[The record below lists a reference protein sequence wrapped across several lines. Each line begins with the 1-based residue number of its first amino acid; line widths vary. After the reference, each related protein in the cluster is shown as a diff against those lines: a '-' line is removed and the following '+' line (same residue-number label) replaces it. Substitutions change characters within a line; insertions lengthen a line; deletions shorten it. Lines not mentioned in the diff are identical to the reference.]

1 MRVHLFGTLTIA
13 RAGRYELL
21 LGADDT
27 AVLRI
32 DGEPVLSTPGGGIRI
47 EQAFRSL
54 AEGPHSIDV
63 TYDDA
68 AGTAHL
74 LVDMRHEGNE
84 PTRIGSPDD
93 GSSSKTP

>member
-1 MRVHLFGTLTIA
+1 MRVHLSGTLILA

-27 AVLRI
+27 AELRI

-47 EQAFRSL
+47 EQAFRPL
-54 AEGPHSIDV
+54 AEGPHPVDV

-68 AGTAHL
+68 DGTAHL
-74 LVDMRHEGNE
+74 LVDIHRAGN
-84 PTRIGSPDD
+84 
-93 GSSSKTP
+93 